1 MNVNSATSSDNTYTT
16 EAYSSKGVSGLA
28 SGMDTEGL
36 VKAMLSPTQNK
47 IDKQESLIKIAE
59 MRQEE
64 YRNVITQ
71 INDFSDKYF
80 SVTGEYSLALSS
92 NFKAFNTTSSSYAVK
107 ATSTA
112 NSLQGSFEI
121 EVKQLATAA
130 KCSSSGT
137 LSGLKDITFTFPP
150 ASDGAD
156 DSFPKELT
164 VNNNGVTGK
173 ISISE
178 DESIESFNE
187 KLYDAFG
194 AGIKLDDN
202 GKVQVGTGFT
212 VTFAGDA
219 LKSLTG
225 SDETRVS
232 NRFTMSDKLSDIF
245 GDGGS
250 DDEVS
255 FTLNGKEFT
264 FSADDTLSTMINT
277 VNKSSAGVSMVY
289 NSLNDK
295 LTLQAQNVGENS
307 VIEFHT
313 DNQKLKALF
322 GGNDISEKGTDAIV
336 NIDGEDISYGDN
348 NMTYNGVDLSLK
360 SVSYGPVTIETEQN
374 SEKALDTI
382 VSFVEDYNKLIE
394 SLNKKTHEKEEYKKY
409 APLTKAQEKE
419 MTDDEIDKWNK
430 KSKTGLLG
438 NDSDIETFLLD
449 MRKALFGTA
458 ASGKFLSDIG
468 IETSSDWKDYGK
480 LTIDKDKLKEAV
492 SKDIDTVKELFA
504 GSGNVVD
511 KLQNACKKAANT
523 SSATPGRLVT
533 IAGIAGKPSEKTSTL
548 YKNIQSYQ
556 NQIKTLKAQYDRQK
570 TRYWKQFN
578 SMEEAIS
585 KMNSTSNWLSGMM
598 MV

>member
-1 MNVNSATSSDNTYTT
+1 MNVNSTSSSDNSYTN
-16 EAYSSKGVSGLA
+16 EAYSNKGVSGLA

-36 VKAMLSPTQNK
+36 VKAMLAPTQNK
-47 IDKQESLIKIAE
+47 IDKQESLIKVTE

-71 INDFSDKYF
+71 INDFSDKF
-80 SVTGEYSLALSS
+80 LSAAGEKSLALSS
-92 NFKAFNTTSSSYAVK
+92 NFKAFNTTSSSSAVK
-107 ATSTA
+107 VTSSSEA
-112 NSLQGSFEI
+112 VPGSFEV

-130 KCSSSGT
+130 KCTSSGT

-156 DSFPKELT
+156 DEFPKELT
-164 VNNNGVTGK
+164 INNNGVNGK
-173 ISISE
+173 ITIDA
-178 DESIESFNE
+178 DETRESFNE

-194 AGIKLDDN
+194 AGISIGED
-202 GKVQVGTGFT
+202 GKVNVGTGFT
-212 VTFAGDA
+212 VSFSGGA

-225 SDETRVS
+225 SDESKLS

-250 DDEVS
+250 DDTVS

-264 FSADDTLSTMINT
+264 FNADDTLSTMINT

-295 LTLQAQNVGENS
+295 ITLQGQNVGENS

-322 GGNDISEKGTDAIV
+322 GGADISEKGTDAIV
-336 NIDGEDISYGDN
+336 NIDGEDITYGDN
-348 NMTYNGVDLSLK
+348 NMKYNGVNLTLK
-360 SVSYGPVTIETEQN
+360 SVTNGSVTIETSQDT
-374 SEKALDTI
+374 EKALDTI
-382 VSFVEDYNKLIE
+382 VSFVEEYNKLID
-394 SLNKKTHEKEEYKKY
+394 SLNTKTHEKEEYKKY

-419 MTDDEIDKWNK
+419 MTDDEIEKWNK

-438 NDSDIETFLLD
+438 NDGDIENYLLE
-449 MRKALFGTA
+449 MRKVLFSTEAG
-458 ASGKFLSDIG
+458 GKFLSDIG
-468 IETSSDWKDYGK
+468 IESSSDWKDYGK
-480 LTIDKDKLKEAV
+480 LIIDKDKLTDAV
-492 SKDIDTVKELFA
+492 TNDIETVKELFA
-504 GSGNVVD
+504 GSGKVVD
-511 KLQNACKKAANT
+511 KLQDVCKKTAST
-523 SSATPGRLVT
+523 SSGSPGKLVT
-533 IAGIAGKPSEKTSTL
+533 IAGIAGKPSEKNSTM

-556 NQIKTLKAQYDRQK
+556 NQITTLKAQYDRQK

-578 SMEEAIS
+578 AMEEALS
-585 KMNSTSNWLSGMM
+585 KMNSTSSWLSGMM
-598 MV
+598 M